1 MRTYTYGARF
11 ERGAKSGI
19 VVSFPDIP
27 EAITQGRDAADAR
40 SMAAEALGM
49 VLLTYLEQGKPLPK
63 TSKRRKDL
71 VAIAVEPEIAA
82 KLAVIEAF
90 KAARITQ
97 GQLASRLGK
106 DGREVRRILDPNHA
120 TKLPALTQ
128 ALEAMGRRLV
138 VGVEEIAA

>member
-1 MRTYTYGARF
+1 MRTYTYGALF

-27 EAITQGRDAADAR
+27 EAITQGREEADAR

-63 TSKRRKDL
+63 SSKRRKDL

-106 DGREVRRILDPNHA
+106 DAREVRRILDPNHA

-138 VGVEEIAA
+138 VGVEEVAA

>member
-1 MRTYTYGARF
+1 MRTYTYGALF

-19 VVSFPDIP
+19 VVSFPDVP
-27 EAITQGRDAADAR
+27 EAITQGRDEADAR

-63 TSKRRKDL
+63 SSKRRKDL
-71 VAIAVEPEIAA
+71 VAVAVEPEIAA

-106 DGREVRRILDPNHA
+106 DAREVRRILDPNHA

-138 VGVEEIAA
+138 VGVEEVAA

>member
-1 MRTYTYGARF
+1 MRTYTYGALF

-27 EAITQGRDAADAR
+27 EAITQGRDEADAR

-63 TSKRRKDL
+63 SSKRRKDL
-71 VAIAVEPEIAA
+71 VAVAVEPEIAA

-106 DGREVRRILDPNHA
+106 DAREVRRILDPNHA
-120 TKLPALTQ
+120 TKLPAMTQ

-138 VGVEEIAA
+138 VGVEEVAA

>member
-1 MRTYTYGARF
+1 MPVLLRIGRDDGDTGDSCNAIWM
-11 ERGAKSGI
+11 GLKSR
-19 VVSFPDIP
+19 IP
-27 EAITQGRDAADAR
+27 EV
-40 SMAAEALGM
+40 LGM

>member
-1 MRTYTYGARF
+1 MRTYTYGALF
-11 ERGAKSGI
+11 EPGDKSGI

-27 EAITQGRDAADAR
+27 EAITQGRNEADAK

-49 VLLTYLEQGKPLPK
+49 VLLTYLEEGRALP
-63 TSKRRKDL
+63 TPSKRRKAT
-71 VAIAVEPEIAA
+71 VPITVEPEIAA

-90 KAARITQ
+90 KTARITQ
-97 GQLASRLGK
+97 AELAARLGK

-128 ALEAMGRRLV
+128 ALEALGRRLV
-138 VGVEEIAA
+138 IGVEEIAA

>member
-1 MRTYTYGARF
+1 MRTYTYGALF

-27 EAITQGRDAADAR
+27 EAITQGRNDADAR

-49 VLLTYLEQGKPLPK
+49 VLLTYLEQGRPLPK
-63 TSKRRKDL
+63 SSKRRKDL
-71 VAIAVEPEIAA
+71 VAITVDPEIAA

-90 KAARITQ
+90 AAAGMTQ
-97 GQLASRLGK
+97 ADLAARLGK
-106 DGREVRRILDPNHA
+106 DGREVRRILNPNHA

-128 ALEAMGRRLV
+128 ALEALGRRLV
-138 VGVEEIAA
+138 IGIEEIAA

>member
-1 MRTYTYGARF
+1 MRTYTYGALF

-27 EAITQGRDAADAR
+27 EAITQGRNDADAR

-49 VLLTYLEQGKPLPK
+49 VLLTYLEQGRPLPK
-63 TSKRRKDL
+63 GSKRRKDL
-71 VAIAVEPEIAA
+71 VAITVDPEIAA

-90 KAARITQ
+90 GAAGMTQ
-97 GQLASRLGK
+97 AELAARLGK
-106 DGREVRRILDPNHA
+106 DGREVRRILNPNHA

-128 ALEAMGRRLV
+128 ALEALGRRLV
-138 VGVEEIAA
+138 IGIEEIAA

>member
-1 MRTYTYGARF
+1 MRTYTYGALF
-11 ERGAKSGI
+11 ERGSKSGI

-27 EAITQGRDAADAR
+27 EAITQGRDEADAR

-106 DGREVRRILDPNHA
+106 DAREVRRILDPNHA
-120 TKLPALTQ
+120 TKLPALSQ

-138 VGVEEIAA
+138 VGVEEVAA